1 MRLAELT
8 PMILTANCDV
18 NIAACLSD
26 LDFAERIVV
35 IDSGSTDETLAICA
49 ANPKVEVIYRK
60 FDHHAA
66 QRSFGLA
73 QIQSGWALCLDSDYR
88 LTPEF
93 LRELTQLPEPNPNS
107 GYFVNF
113 GYCIFGKPLRASLL
127 PGRVLLARANELRVD
142 SDGHAERFSVS
153 GSVGQ
158 LRTRI
163 LHDDRKP
170 LERWLPRQIF
180 YARMEAKKLA
190 ETPDRNLRWQDRIR
204 KKIVLAPILIIPYA
218 VLMKGLWR
226 EGWRG
231 YFYLV
236 ERVIAELIISL
247 AVLELRYFTDPDQP
261 L

>member
-1 MRLAELT
+1 
-8 PMILTANCDV
+8 MILTFNCDA

-26 LDFAERIVV
+26 LGFAERIVV
-35 IDSGSTDETLAICA
+35 IDSGSTDQTLAICA

-66 QRSFGLA
+66 QRGFGIA
-73 QIQSGWALCLDSDYR
+73 QVQSGWVICLDSDYR

-93 LRELTQLPEPNPNS
+93 LRELILLPEPDPNS
-107 GYFVNF
+107 GYFAEF

-127 PGRVLLARANELRVD
+127 PGRVLLARANALRVE
-142 SDGHAERFSVS
+142 SDGHAERFGVS
-153 GSVGQ
+153 GSVGK
-158 LRTRI
+158 LTHRI

-190 ETPDRNLRWQDRIR
+190 ETPSAQLRWQDRIR
-204 KKIVLAPILIIPYA
+204 KKIVLAPLLIVPYA

-231 YFYLV
+231 YFYLA

-247 AVLELRYFTDPDQP
+247 AVLELRYFSDAGNPQ
-261 L
+261 

>member
-1 MRLAELT
+1 MRLADIT
-8 PMILTANCDV
+8 PMILTANCDA

-26 LDFAERIVV
+26 LGFAERIVV
-35 IDSGSTDETLAICA
+35 IDSGSTDQTLAICA
-49 ANPKVEVIYRK
+49 GNPKIEVIYRK

-73 QIQSGWALCLDSDYR
+73 HIQSGWALCLDSDYR
-88 LTPEF
+88 LTAAF
-93 LRELTQLPEPNPNS
+93 LAELAALPEPDPHT
-107 GYFVNF
+107 GYFANF

-127 PGRVLLARANELRVD
+127 PGRVLLARAHELRVD
-142 SDGHAERFSVS
+142 SDGHAERFTVA
-153 GSVGQ
+153 GSVGNLTQ
-158 LRTRI
+158 RI

-190 ETPDRNLRWQDRIR
+190 ETPSKNLRWQDRIR
-204 KKIVLAPILIIPYA
+204 KKIVLAPLLVIPYA

-247 AVLELRYFTDPDQP
+247 AVLELRYFSDSGKPQ
-261 L
+261 

>member
-1 MRLAELT
+1 MRLSDIT
-8 PMILTANCDV
+8 PMILTANCDA
-18 NIAACLSD
+18 NLAACLSD
-26 LDFAERIVV
+26 LGFAERIVV
-35 IDSGSTDETLAICA
+35 IDSGSTDQTLAICA

-66 QRSFGLA
+66 QRSFGIA
-73 QIQSGWALCLDSDYR
+73 QVPSGWVICLDSDYR

-93 LRELTQLPEPNPNS
+93 LRELSLLPEQDENS
-107 GYFVNF
+107 GYFAEF

-127 PGRVLLARANELRVD
+127 PGRVLLARANELRVE
-142 SDGHAERFSVS
+142 SDGHAERFGVS
-153 GSVGQ
+153 GSVGN
-158 LRTRI
+158 LRERI

-180 YARMEAKKLA
+180 YARMEAKKLTT
-190 ETPDRNLRWQDRIR
+190 TPNTELRWQDRVR
-204 KKIVLAPILIIPYA
+204 KKIVLAPLLIIPYA
-218 VLMKGLWR
+218 VLIKGLWR

-247 AVLELRYFTDPDQP
+247 AVLELRYFSDSGKPQ
-261 L
+261 